1 MSVISVRHIIPLT
14 GKTDLATE
22 RARAYCGIMAR
33 CGARTRFGKV
43 IAGAGAGQLRIFGGY
58 ESFTH
63 ASQTTE
69 KLASDPAALKLMQE
83 RELNPAGEVIGP
95 FVARR
100 IYGTS
105 PSEYSIALQ
114 REYQMPRANLPKA
127 IEMMPEIEALGGE
140 SDVKVTA
147 VAPVFAEGMDRIVI
161 SYWYKSMEA
170 LGDGIDTVGMSEEF
184 QSIVMRAS
192 ELGTLSRSRVVMII

>member
-1 MSVISVRHIIPLT
+1 MSVISVRQIIPAT

-43 IAGAGAGQLRIFGGY
+43 IAGAGAGQLRIYGGY
-58 ESFTH
+58 ENFTH

-69 KLASDPAALKLMQE
+69 KLASDPAAIKLMQE
-83 RELNPAGEVIGP
+83 RGLNPAGEVIGP

-100 IYGTS
+100 IYGTA
-105 PSEYSIALQ
+105 PFEYSIALQ
-114 REYQMPRANLPKA
+114 REWQMPRVNLEKA

-140 SDVKVTA
+140 SDVKLTA
-147 VAPVFAEGMDRIVI
+147 LAPVFAEGMDRIMI

-170 LGDGIDTVGMSEEF
+170 LGDGIDNVGMSDEF
-184 QSIVMRAS
+184 RSIVMRAS
-192 ELGTLSRSRVVMII
+192 KLGTLLRSRVVMMI